1 MRGIPPLPLAAD
13 DTAMFEKP
21 LVAATRLE
29 YESTILPSPD
39 ACRRCL
45 PWGDDDD
52 ADDDDGSPAA

>member
-1 MRGIPPLPLAAD
+1 
-13 DTAMFEKP
+13 MFEKP

-39 ACRRCL
+39 ACRRRL